1 MFVFRLFAVMS
12 IWRRKNNIDV
22 EDRFTVKIE
31 IFNEYEV
38 ANKIK
43 KIKMNETE
51 NRNAKGDY

>member
-31 IFNEYEV
+31 IFNEYESSEQ
-38 ANKIK
+38 NQK
-43 KIKMNETE
+43 N
-51 NRNAKGDY
+51 